1 MRIQTNV
8 ESLNAYR
15 NLSSTNRQQSTH
27 MERLS
32 SGFRINRAA
41 DDAAGLAISEQM
53 RGQIGGLDQ
62 ATENAQDST
71 SLIQTAEGALNESHE
86 ILQRMRELAVQS
98 ANDTLTEG
106 DRAEIQ
112 EEVDQLAQEL
122 DRISE
127 TTEFNTQE
135 LLDGEFDAVFH
146 IGANEGQNIEVDI
159 AEMDADSLGVSGDA
173 RAAEFVT
180 DVNEDEIPDDGFEAD
195 ANMTLVVTDLD
206 DGSEPA
212 NTEFDFED
220 DETAEEMASTID
232 DDGDFAAEIVDGQ
245 LEITSDAAGNVEMEV
260 DGIDDEVDDV
270 LTGLSEGDT
279 AEGTPEEE
287 AGIEVATQQE
297 ADAAITTIDNAIESV
312 SSERSELGAVQNRLD
327 HTISNLE
334 VASENLQA
342 AESRIRDTDMAQE
355 MTEFTTTQILE
366 EAGTAM
372 LAQANQAP
380 QNVLQLLG

>member
-180 DVNEDEIPDDGFEAD
+180 DVNEDAIPDGGFGTD
-195 ANMTLVVTDLD
+195 ANMTLEVTDLD
-206 DGSEPA
+206 DDSELA
-212 NTEFDFED
+212 STEFDFD
-220 DETAEEMASTID
+220 GDETAEDMAETID

-245 LEITSDAAGNVEMEV
+245 LEITSDDAGNVEMEV
-260 DGIDDEVDDV
+260 NEIDDEVDDV